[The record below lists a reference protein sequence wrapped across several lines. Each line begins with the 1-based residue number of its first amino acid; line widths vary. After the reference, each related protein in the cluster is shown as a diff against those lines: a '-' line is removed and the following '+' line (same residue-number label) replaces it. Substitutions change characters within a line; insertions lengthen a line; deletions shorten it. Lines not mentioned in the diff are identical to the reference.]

1 MKKPSFLSISSSL
14 IPTMSTKP
22 PKGTAPSV
30 YSVPLY
36 VLEKDGMS
44 KDDHASAKKDLQ
56 KTVDDFVSDLSQMYD
71 KKTKALSL

>member
-1 MKKPSFLSISSSL
+1 
-14 IPTMSTKP
+14 
-22 PKGTAPSV
+22 
-30 YSVPLY
+30 
-36 VLEKDGMS
+36 MS

>member
-1 MKKPSFLSISSSL
+1 MKLSTIGSRREQFKKISFAYVINEMKK
-14 IPTMSTKP
+14 
-22 PKGTAPSV
+22 
-30 YSVPLY
+30 
-36 VLEKDGMS
+36 LEKDGMS